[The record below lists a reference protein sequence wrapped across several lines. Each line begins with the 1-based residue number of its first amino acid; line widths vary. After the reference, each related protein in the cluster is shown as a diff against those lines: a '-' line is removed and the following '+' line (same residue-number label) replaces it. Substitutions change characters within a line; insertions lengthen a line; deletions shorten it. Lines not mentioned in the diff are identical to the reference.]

1 MLDVLIDLPWWGYVL
16 VALGLT
22 HLTIV
27 SVTLYLHR
35 TQAHFALDL
44 HPVAAHFFRFWL
56 WLTTGIVTKE
66 WVAVHRKHHA
76 RVETAEDPHSPR
88 VQGIKKVLFLGA
100 WLYHKEAANRETLDK
115 FGHGSPNDWI
125 ERNLYARHSYL
136 GVLIMLVINLIV
148 FGLPGLWIWLTQM
161 LWIPFWAAGVINGI
175 GHHWGYRNYEVPDA
189 SKNIVPWGVVIG
201 GEELHNNHHAYA
213 SSAKFSSKPWEF
225 DLGWGYICL
234 LRSLALAKVRKT
246 APKIVVKKEKS
257 VFDLETVKAV
267 INNRFG
273 VMANFIKEVLNDVC
287 TQELHKLGRKSQEYS
302 LIKRA
307 RRLMSRESSL
317 LTDRGRIQLQ
327 RALEINANLN
337 QVYAMKQR
345 LQEIWSKSSV
355 TQDNLL
361 NALEEWCRTAES
373 SGIEALREFSRRLRR
388 YELASA

>member
-1 MLDVLIDLPWWGYVL
+1 MFGVLIDLPWWGYVL

-22 HLTIV
+22 HITIA

-35 TQAHFALDL
+35 TQAHLALDL
-44 HPVAAHFFRFWL
+44 HPVVSHFFRFWL
-56 WLTTGIVTKE
+56 WCTTGIITKE

-76 RVETAEDPHSPR
+76 RVETPDDPHSPK
-88 VQGIKKVLFLGA
+88 VQGIEKVLFLGA
-100 WLYHKEAANRETLDK
+100 WLYHKEAANRETLDN

-125 ERNLYARHSYL
+125 ERHLYTRHSYL
-136 GVLIMLVINLIV
+136 GVLLMLLVNLIV
-148 FGLPGLWIWLTQM
+148 FGLPGTLIWVTQM

-175 GHHWGYRNYEVPDA
+175 GHYWGYRNYEVPDA
-189 SKNIVPWGVVIG
+189 SKNIVPWGLVIG

-213 SSAKFSSKPWEF
+213 SSAKFSNKPWEM
-225 DLGWGYICL
+225 DLGWSYIRL
-234 LRSLALAKVRKT
+234 LRVAGLAKVKKT
-246 APKIVVKKEKS
+246 APKIVVKNEKS

-287 TQELHKLGRKSQEYS
+287 TEELRKLGRKNQEYS

-317 LTDRGRIQLQ
+317 LTARSRKQLQ
-327 RALEINANLN
+327 RVLEMNSNLN

-345 LQEIWSKSSV
+345 LQEIWSKSAV
-355 TQDNLL
+355 TQENLL
-361 NALEEWCRTAES
+361 SALEDWCRAAES

>member
-1 MLDVLIDLPWWGYVL
+1 
-16 VALGLT
+16 
-22 HLTIV
+22 
-27 SVTLYLHR
+27 LYLHR
-35 TQAHFALDL
+35 TQAHLALDL
-44 HPVAAHFFRFWL
+44 HPVVSHFFRFWL
-56 WLTTGIVTKE
+56 WLTTGIITKE

-76 RVETAEDPHSPR
+76 RVETADDPHSPKI
-88 VQGIKKVLFLGA
+88 QGIEKVLFLGA
-100 WLYHKEAANRETLDK
+100 WLYHKEAANLETLAK

-125 ERNLYARHSYL
+125 ERHLYARHSYL
-136 GVLIMLVINLIV
+136 GVLIMLLVNLIV
-148 FGLPGLWIWLTQM
+148 FGLPGLLIWMTQM

-189 SKNIVPWGVVIG
+189 SKNIVPWGLVIG

-213 SSAKFSSKPWEF
+213 SSAKFSSKPWEV
-225 DLGWGYICL
+225 DLGWGYIRL
-234 LRSLALAKVRKT
+234 LSMLGLAKVKKT
-246 APKIVVKKEKS
+246 APKIVVNKEKS

-287 TQELHKLGRKSQEYS
+287 TEELRKLERKNQEYS

-317 LTDRGRIQLQ
+317 LSEKSRTQLQ
-327 RALEINANLN
+327 RVLEMNANLN

-345 LQEIWSKSSV
+345 LQEIWSKSAV
-355 TQDNLL
+355 TQENLL
-361 NALEEWCRTAES
+361 NALEEWCRAAES